1 MSVRVRFAPSP
12 TGFLHIGNVRTAL
25 FNYLFASRNKGELII
40 RIEDTDQERSKPEYT
55 QQIMKDLA
63 WLGIKWNE
71 GPDIGGKYGPY
82 EQSKRLNHYQDA
94 VIKLKKDGRA
104 YDCFCSTDELDK
116 IKKETQA
123 KGLPPKYDGRC
134 SKLSEADVKQKI
146 ASGLKP
152 SVRFK
157 VEDGELE
164 FEDVI
169 RGHVKFDMGLFGD
182 FVILRPDGMPTFHLA
197 VCVDDGLMK
206 VTHVIRGEDHLP
218 NTPRHI
224 QLFRALG
231 FTPPKFAHLSLIMGK
246 GNEPLSKRLGAM
258 SVQEYRQTGYLPDV
272 IDNYIALLGWA
283 PGDNRE
289 IFKLKELQEAFSLDR
304 VGKSSSI
311 FDLEKLNWL
320 SGEHLRHLSDDE
332 FFSKSIEYLK
342 AQNAMPKF
350 ADEAKLR
357 GLILNFKD
365 NISHFDELI
374 DRLAIFDPEA
384 QMQDAD
390 VLKQPQVPEILA
402 VLKEYFESLG
412 ANDRPDYDVLNQ
424 KLKASV
430 KAKGKELFMPLR
442 VALTFRAHGP
452 ELKRIFP
459 YLNKEL
465 CLKRI
470 AASSKFRESEIP
482 L

>member
-12 TGFLHIGNVRTAL
+12 TGYLHIGNVRTAL
-25 FNYLFASRNKGELII
+25 FNYLFARRNKGTLIL

-55 QQIMKDLA
+55 QQIMKDLE
-63 WLGIKWNE
+63 WLGICWNE
-71 GPDIGGKYGPY
+71 GPY
-82 EQSKRLNHYQDA
+82 EQSKRMNHYRAA
-94 VIKLKKDGRA
+94 VEKLMKTGRA
-104 YDCFCSTDELDK
+104 YYCFCSTEVLEQM
-116 IKKETQA
+116 KKEAQA

-134 SKLSEADVKQKI
+134 RKLSEADVKKKM
-146 ASGLKP
+146 AAGEKP

-157 VEDGELE
+157 VEEGELE
-164 FEDVI
+164 FEDII

-206 VTHVIRGEDHLP
+206 VTHVIRGEDHLS

-224 QLFRALG
+224 LLFRALG
-231 FTPPKFAHLSLIMGK
+231 FEPPKFAHLSLIMGK

-289 IFKLKELQEAFSLDR
+289 IFTLHELEQAFSLDR

-320 SGEHLRHLSDDE
+320 SGEHLRRLSDDE
-332 FFSKSIEYLK
+332 FFKKSIEYLK
-342 AQNAMPKF
+342 SQNAMPQF
-350 ADEAKLR
+350 VNESKLR
-357 GLILNFKD
+357 GLLLNFKD
-365 NISHFDELI
+365 NIAHFDELAS
-374 DRLAIFDPEA
+374 RLAIFDPDAEI
-384 QMQDAD
+384 QDSEI
-390 VLKQPQVPEILA
+390 LKQPQVPEIA
-402 VLKEYFESLG
+402 VTLKEYFESLG
-412 ANDRPDYDVLNQ
+412 DEAPNYETLNQ

-430 KAKGKELFMPLR
+430 KAKGKELFLPLR
-442 VALTFRAHGP
+442 VILTYRAHGP
-452 ELKRIFP
+452 ELKRILP
-459 YLNKEL
+459 HLSKEL

-470 AASSKFRESEIP
+470 YATSQHIQR
-482 L
+482 

>member
-12 TGFLHIGNVRTAL
+12 TGYLHIGNVRTAL
-25 FNYLFASRNKGELII
+25 FNYLFAARNKGTLIL
-40 RIEDTDQERSKPEYT
+40 RIEDTDKERSKNEYAA
-55 QQIMKDLA
+55 QIEKDLH
-63 WLGIKWNE
+63 WLGIRWNE

-82 EQSKRLNHYQDA
+82 KQSERMSHYHDA
-94 VIKLKKDGRA
+94 ADKLIKAGKA
-104 YDCFCSTDELDK
+104 YYCFCSTEELEK
-116 IKKETQA
+116 MKKEAQA
-123 KGLPPKYDGRC
+123 KGLAPKYDNRC
-134 SKLSEADVKQKI
+134 RKLSEADAKKRI
-146 ASGLKP
+146 AGGVKP

-157 VEDGELE
+157 VDEGIVQ
-164 FEDVI
+164 FEDLI
-169 RGHVKFDMGLFGD
+169 RGPVQFEMGLFGD

-224 QLFRALG
+224 LLFRAMG
-231 FTPPKFAHLSLIMGK
+231 FEPPKFAHLSLIMGK

-289 IFKLKELQEAFSLDR
+289 IFMLKELEQAFSLDR

-320 SGEHLRHLSDDE
+320 SGEHLRRMSDDA
-332 FFSKSIEYLK
+332 FVAKSIDYLK
-342 AQNAMPKF
+342 SQNAMPKF
-350 ADEAKLR
+350 TDESKLR
-357 GLILNFKD
+357 GLLLIFKD
-365 NISHFDELI
+365 NIVHFDELI

-384 QMQDAD
+384 KMMDAEI
-390 VLKQPQVPEILA
+390 LKQPQVSEILST
-402 VLKEYFESLG
+402 LKGYFEALG
-412 ANDRPDYDVLNQ
+412 AGDRPDYDALNQ

-452 ELKRIFP
+452 ELKRILP

-470 AASSKFRESEIP
+470 YAATAQHV
-482 L
+482 